1 MYICICKAVSDKAIR
16 QEIAA
21 GASSMRELRQCLG
34 VGSQCGQCV
43 PAAQQL
49 LAREL
54 SRELACASA
63 SAPRT
68 ETTASTASA
77 VPHRH
82 LHTMIACR
90 TISCDGQAA

>member
-43 PAAQQL
+43 SAAQQL
-49 LAREL
+49 LSKEL
-54 SRELACASA
+54 TRELACTAATVSRSETTTSA
-63 SAPRT
+63 SAV
-68 ETTASTASA
+68 SQG
-77 VPHRH
+77 H
-82 LHTMIACR
+82 LNSMIACR
-90 TISCDGQAA
+90 NISCDGQAA

>member
-49 LAREL
+49 LSKEL
-54 SRELACASA
+54 SRELVCTSA
-63 SAPRT
+63 SSTRP
-68 ETTASTASA
+68 ETSTKVSA
-77 VPHRH
+77 VPQAH
-82 LHTMIACR
+82 LNSIIACR
-90 TISCDGQAA
+90 NISCDGQAA